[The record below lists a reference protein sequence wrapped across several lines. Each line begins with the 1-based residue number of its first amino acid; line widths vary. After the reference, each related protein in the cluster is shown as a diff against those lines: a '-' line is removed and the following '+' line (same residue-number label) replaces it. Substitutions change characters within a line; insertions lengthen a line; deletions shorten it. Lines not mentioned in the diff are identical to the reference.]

1 MSNVVAQLL
10 GVVLRCVLKPKKRKP
25 APQDSGL
32 RIEDS
37 GMRIAEGSQDLKEGG
52 KE

>member
-10 GVVLRCVLKPKKRKP
+10 GVVLRCVLKPKKRGNSSRENPSVAKGDSS
-25 APQDSGL
+25 PQK
-32 RIEDS
+32 
-37 GMRIAEGSQDLKEGG
+37 GSQDLKEGG